1 MNSEKTI
8 EASIKSLINQ
18 SYKDIEHIIIDGDS
32 QDDTLNIV
40 GKYKKHIKKII
51 SEKDKG
57 IYYALNKGI
66 SNANGDIIGFLHS
79 DDRYYS
85 SDIIEQVVDSFKNEE
100 LDSVIGDLIIINPKN
115 QKTIR
120 YYRGSSR
127 PSHFFSMGIMPPHPT
142 VFLKKTVYDKFGDFN
157 IKYKIASDY
166 ELLFRF
172 IVKNKIKY
180 KYIPKIFISMNKGG
194 LSTKSYLGKLL
205 INFEIFKIHKYY
217 RYPFNPLKKLYYR
230 LIEYNS

>member
-40 GKYKKHIKKII
+40 AKYKKHIKKII

-85 SDIIEQVVDSFKNEE
+85 SDIIEQVVDNFKNDE

-115 QKTIR
+115 KKTIR

-142 VFLKKTVYDKFGDFN
+142 VFLKKTVYDKFGNFN

-172 IVKNKIKY
+172 IVKNEIKY
-180 KYIPKIFISMNKGG
+180 RYIPKIFISMNAGG
-194 LSTKSYLGKLL
+194 LSTKSHLGKLL

-230 LIEYNS
+230 LLEYNS